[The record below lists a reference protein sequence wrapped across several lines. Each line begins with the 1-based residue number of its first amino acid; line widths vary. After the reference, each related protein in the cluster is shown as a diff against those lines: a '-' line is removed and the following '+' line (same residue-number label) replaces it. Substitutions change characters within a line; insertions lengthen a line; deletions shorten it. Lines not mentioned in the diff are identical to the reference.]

1 MNVEE
6 LYRCEIQKTP
16 NKKQKILEK
25 ILEKILG
32 FCKGFWQKNT
42 RWSGSTPKIRYSEYT
57 KLLCSGGYF

>member
-25 ILEKILG
+25 IPEKIKQKILQKIQK
-32 FCKGFWQKNT
+32 KGHFKT
-42 RWSGSTPKIRYSEYT
+42 
-57 KLLCSGGYF
+57 